1 MAGKLVERIKRM
13 KGVKKIIRFLD
24 AIYPPGFQGL
34 SLWYVS
40 SFFAEGITRGSLA
53 TRAAAISFRL
63 FLAFF
68 PGIILLLSLIP
79 HIPIDS
85 FQDNLFGSIRGF
97 FPGDTFSLFETTLDD
112 LINKKHNA
120 LLSIGFI
127 LTIYYASSSIN
138 AILLGFNESY
148 HMEERGNPIIMRI
161 ASIILIFVL
170 GLIMTVAV
178 SLIIFSGAAFEYLH
192 ETGIIGSIDY
202 IPILNFAKWVISLFL
217 IYSVIS
223 TLYNVGNGSR
233 KIKWRFFNVGST
245 FATTF
250 FIIASVAFAY
260 FVNNF
265 AQFNKLYGSLGTL
278 MVLLI
283 WLNFNSMIVL
293 LGFDL
298 NTSIAKAK
306 RQMRLN
312 QIEEEIPNLPI
323 SEEVKNTMKGQE
335 SNNPFSS

>member
-1 MAGKLVERIKRM
+1 MANKWIEKIKQM
-13 KGVKKIIRFLD
+13 KGVKRTVALLESVK
-24 AIYPPGFQGL
+24 PWGFEGL

-40 SFFAEGITRGSLA
+40 TFFVEGISKGSLA

-79 HIPIDS
+79 HIPIQN
-85 FQDNLFGSIRGF
+85 FQENLFESISGF
-97 FPGDTFSLFETTLDD
+97 FPGDTFSLFESTLDD
-112 LINKKHNA
+112 LINRKHNA

-127 LTIYYASSSIN
+127 LVIYYASSSIN
-138 AILLGFNESY
+138 AVLLGFNESY
-148 HMEERGNPIIMRI
+148 YVEERGNPLVMRI

-170 GLIMTVAV
+170 GFIMIVAV
-178 SLIIFSGAAFEYLH
+178 MLIIFSGIAFDYLH
-192 ETGIIGSIDY
+192 ELVIIGDRGY

-223 TLYNVGNGSR
+223 TLYNVGNGKR
-233 KIKWRFFNVGST
+233 RRRWRFFNVGST
-245 FATTF
+245 FATLF
-250 FIIASVAFAY
+250 FIIASLGFAY

-298 NTSIAKAK
+298 NSSIAKAK
-306 RQMRLN
+306 REQRRAEKLAAEAT
-312 QIEEEIPNLPI
+312 QPELPI
-323 SEEVKNTMKGQE
+323 SEEVKNTLR
-335 SNNPFSS
+335 NNEI